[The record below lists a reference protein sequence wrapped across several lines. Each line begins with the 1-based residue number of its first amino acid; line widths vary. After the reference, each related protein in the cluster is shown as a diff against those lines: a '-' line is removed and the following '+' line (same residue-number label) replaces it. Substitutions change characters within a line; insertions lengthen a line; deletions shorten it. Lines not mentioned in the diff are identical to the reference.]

1 MTQRRDLF
9 LGEETQADG
18 GLSLLSGR
26 DRLIQ
31 MAHVAHDDNRCTLRA
46 DAP

>member
-1 MTQRRDLF
+1 MTQRGDLF
-9 LGEETQADG
+9 LGEERQADG

-31 MAHVAHDDNRCTLRA
+31 MAHVDNRCTLRA
-46 DAP
+46 DVP